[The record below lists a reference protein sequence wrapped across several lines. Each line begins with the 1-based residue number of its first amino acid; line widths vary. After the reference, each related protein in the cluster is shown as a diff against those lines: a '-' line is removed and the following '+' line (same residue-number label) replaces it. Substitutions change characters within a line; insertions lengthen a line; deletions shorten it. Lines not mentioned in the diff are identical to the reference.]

1 MADIREQI
9 KRKYGI
15 DIETLNLFSL
25 YKISGPG
32 VTDQEL
38 EQAFAKKRKSWN
50 QFLNSP
56 REDKAAQAFTASW
69 IWKIARTSSP
79 SALW

>member
-25 YKISGPG
+25 YKISGPD
-32 VTDQEL
+32 VTDQD
-38 EQAFAKKRKSWN
+38 RKSVV
-50 QFLNSP
+50 
-56 REDKAAQAFTASW
+56 
-69 IWKIARTSSP
+69 
-79 SALW
+79 

>member
-25 YKISGPG
+25 YKISGPD

-56 REDKAAQAFTASW
+56 REDKAAQARKHLEA
-69 IWKIARTSSP
+69 AV
-79 SALW
+79 

>member
-25 YKISGPG
+25 
-32 VTDQEL
+32 T
-38 EQAFAKKRKSWN
+38 KSAV
-50 QFLNSP
+50 P
-56 REDKAAQAFTASW
+56 A
-69 IWKIARTSSP
+69 
-79 SALW
+79 

>member
-25 YKISGPG
+25 YKISGPD

-50 QFLNSP
+50 QFFKQSQ
-56 REDKAAQAFTASW
+56 RGQG
-69 IWKIARTSSP
+69 RTGQETSGSRGP
-79 SALW
+79 V